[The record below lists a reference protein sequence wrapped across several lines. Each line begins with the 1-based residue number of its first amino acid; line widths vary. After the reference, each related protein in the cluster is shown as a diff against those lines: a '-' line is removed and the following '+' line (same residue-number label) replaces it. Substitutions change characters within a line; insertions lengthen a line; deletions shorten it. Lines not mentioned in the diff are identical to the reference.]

1 MITALGSMTE
11 ISKKNLLVKKEMR
24 QVMTTAIA
32 KKTFLEKYMRS
43 VLTRIIAKKNLLV
56 KNECVRF

>member
-1 MITALGSMTE
+1 MTE
-11 ISKKNLLVKKEMR
+11 ISKKNLLVKKEML
-24 QVMTTAIA
+24 QVMTTEIA